1 MRPEVDFAGRAI
13 QGDRDNQ
20 EDFYAFEVLGK
31 TQLLLVL
38 ADGAGGQA
46 SGEQASRSASLGFLD
61 CFAAARDKNLPTLST
76 ALASANQRLAEFIDK
91 DPNRRSS
98 MATTL
103 LAVLVD
109 GPSFQWISVG
119 DSPLILFRDGRA
131 TRLNADHSGAGI
143 PGDIKLPKNLL
154 LSALVGGR
162 IPAIDWRR
170 EPYALKDHDII
181 IAASDGLWTLTL
193 DEIANA
199 LAGRVTHTASEIA
212 HLLLHRLV
220 EKGKPRQDNTT
231 IAIIKATRD
240 PGPRLTKSGNIP

>member
-20 EDFYAFEVLGK
+20 EDFYVFEVLGK
-31 TQLLLVL
+31 SRLLLVL

-46 SGEQASRSASLGFLD
+46 AGEQASRSAALGFLD
-61 CFAAARDKNLPTLST
+61 CFGAARGKELPALST
-76 ALASANQRLAEFIDK
+76 ALTSANQRLAEFIDR
-91 DPNRRSS
+91 DPSRRAS

-109 GPSFQWISVG
+109 SGAFSWISVG
-119 DSPLILFRDGRA
+119 DSPLILFRGGKA
-131 TRLNADHSGAGI
+131 IRLNADHSGAGI
-143 PGDIKLPKNLL
+143 PGNIKLPKNLL

-162 IPAIDWRR
+162 IPAIDWRQ
-170 EPYALKDHDII
+170 EPYPLQQNDIL

-193 DEIANA
+193 EEIANT
-199 LAGRVTHTASEIA
+199 LSSRPIHTASEIA
-212 HLLLHRLV
+212 HALLHRLV

-231 IAIIKATRD
+231 IAVIRASRELA
-240 PGPRLTKSGNIP
+240 P